1 MGKETILLSEG
12 WQYKASDSETWSDAQ
27 PLPTSVHLDLLADG
41 SIPDPFYGKNEEL
54 VQWVATKTWIYKKE
68 FRVPV
73 ELLRDSGQNIG
84 LVFEGLDTYATATLD
99 GETILEASNMFLGH
113 RVDITSLVA
122 NGEERV
128 HTLQITFHNA
138 DERAGEEVKAHPE
151 HSWFSF
157 HFGQQ
162 RLAVR
167 KAQYHFV
174 RFPLEGCNKR

>member
-1 MGKETILLSEG
+1 MNKKTISLGEG
-12 WQYKASDSETWSDAQ
+12 WQYKASDGETWSNAQ
-27 PLPTSVHLDLLADG
+27 PLPTSVHLDLLANG
-41 SIPDPFYGKNEEL
+41 TIPDPFHGKNEGL

-73 ELLRDSGQNIG
+73 ELLRDCGQTIVLG
-84 LVFEGLDTYATATLD
+84 LEGLDTYATVTLD

-113 RVDITSLVA
+113 RVNITSRVT
-122 NGEERV
+122 NGSDRV
-128 HTLQITFHNA
+128 HTLQITFRNA
-138 DERAGEEVKAHPE
+138 DEKAGDEVKAHPE

-174 RFPLEGCNKR
+174 CSHLDTWDKR